1 MQNDMTN
8 VNVLCGDLTA
18 LSSPPRK
25 IFDDKVMDYLGRVS
39 EVILHDPQARQYSDV
54 ITYAFYVRRVNLN
67 KLKEKYGS
75 KSAKYIGR
83 GLTFHIAPSNVA
95 INFAY
100 TMTVGLLA
108 GNLCIVKASSKKFA
122 QTRIV
127 TQAFKNVLEDAEFR
141 DLIPYVNVV
150 EYARDKQEITEY
162 FSSICN
168 VRIIWGGDVTIGSVR
183 RALIPPRAFDV
194 TFADRYSICVIKAEK
209 VLSCENRESLAKNF
223 YNDTY
228 LYDQNACSS
237 PRLLYWMGD
246 VETVTEAQELFWQAV
261 WEFIRDRYHLE
272 TVVAV
277 DKYTALCRAA
287 IDLDILE
294 VPVMRDNLIMRV
306 KLEKLNRSI
315 PEYQAAGGYF
325 YEYRGDGLEE
335 LAQVV
340 TEKFQT
346 LSYYGMDKEELL
358 CFVMEHGLKGI
369 DRIVPVGKTADFD
382 LIWDGYHL
390 IRTLSREIYSE

>member
-1 MQNDMTN
+1 MQIDMTD
-8 VNVLCGDLTA
+8 VNVLCGDLEA
-18 LSSPPRK
+18 LSSPPKK

-39 EVILHDPQARQYSDV
+39 ESILHDPQARQYSDV
-54 ITYAFYVRRVNLN
+54 VTYAFYIRRANLN

-75 KSAKYIGR
+75 KSKSLIGR
-83 GLTFHIAPSNVA
+83 GLTFHIAPGNVA

-100 TMTVGLLA
+100 TMTAGLLA
-108 GNLCIVKASSKKFA
+108 GNVCVVKASGKKFA

-127 TQAFKNVLEDAEFR
+127 ARAFERVLEDTEFR
-141 DLIPYVNVV
+141 GLEPYVNVI

-162 FSSICN
+162 FSSVCN
-168 VRIIWGGDVTIGSVR
+168 VRVIWGGDMTIEAVR
-183 RALIPPRAFDV
+183 RAPIPPRAYDI
-194 TFADRYSICVIKAEK
+194 TFADRYSICVIKAERI
-209 VLSCENRESLAKNF
+209 LSCEKMEGLARDF

-237 PRLLYWMGD
+237 PRLLYWVGD
-246 VETVTEAQELFWQAV
+246 AEAVLRAQELFWQAV
-261 WEFIRDRYHLE
+261 WENIRNRYHLE

-287 IDLDILE
+287 IDLE
-294 VPVMRDNLIMRV
+294 VSGTPVMKDNLITRV
-306 KLEKLNRSI
+306 KLGKLDIAI
-315 PEYQAAGGYF
+315 PKYQAAGGCF
-325 YEYRGDGLEE
+325 YEYQSEDLRE
-335 LAQVV
+335 LALIV

-358 CFVMEHGLKGI
+358 CFVTGHGSKGI

-382 LIWDGYHL
+382 LIWDGHHL
-390 IRTLSREIYSE
+390 IRTLSREIHSE